1 MAITVAYDGSQVA
14 TEAVSLARRH
24 AEAFKT
30 EIEVIQ
36 AVENG
41 ADLEY
46 PEVENLER
54 KLTQEV
60 DQILA
65 DQGVAYK
72 TVLLVGSGSVGDQIV
87 RRLEQTKSQAIC
99 LGIMRRSKMG
109 KLLFGST
116 AQYVILNAPCPVV
129 SIR

>member
-1 MAITVAYDGSQVA
+1 MTITVAYDGSQVA
-14 TEAVSLARRH
+14 TEAVGLARRH
-24 AEAFKT
+24 AEAFNT

-41 ADLEY
+41 AHLEY
-46 PEVENLER
+46 PAVEKLE
-54 KLTQEV
+54 KKFAQEV
-60 DQILA
+60 DQLLGAQDIP
-65 DQGVAYK
+65 YK
-72 TVLLVGSGSVGDQIV
+72 AVLLVGAGSAGDQIV
-87 RRLEQTKSQAIC
+87 RRLDRTKSQAIC

-116 AQYVILNAPCPVV
+116 AQYVILNAPCPVI

>member
-1 MAITVAYDGSQVA
+1 MAITIAYDGSQVA
-14 TEAVSLARRH
+14 KEAVGLARRH
-24 AEAFKT
+24 AEAFDT

-46 PEVENLER
+46 PEVEKMEKR
-54 KLTQEV
+54 LTQEV
-60 DQILA
+60 DQILS
-65 DQGVAYK
+65 DQKIPYK
-72 TVLLVGSGSVGDQIV
+72 AVLLVGSGSAGDQIV
-87 RRLEQTKSQAIC
+87 RRLERTGSQAIC

-109 KLLFGST
+109 KLFFGST